1 MNHVFLL
8 VDLRTSLFFLWYQMS
23 DPLTALMHAVQ
34 VMNFLKTLILKTLRE
49 REEATL
55 GPYCPSSSSS
65 PSSSHSDKACY
76 DTENEEM
83 EKTEEFTKA
92 NSAEDQDASSHQEE
106 LSSDCETERSAS
118 NYHTYYTSYM
128 SEDECDSLDMEMEAS
143 SLRKLEWKQDENGEL
158 RSLVDKEVEL
168 GEKQEGSNCATATI
182 VGPTT
187 VALADI

>member
-1 MNHVFLL
+1 
-8 VDLRTSLFFLWYQMS
+8 MS

-49 REEATL
+49 RDEATL
-55 GPYCPSSSSS
+55 GPYCPSSS

-92 NSAEDQDASSHQEE
+92 NSDEDQDASSHQEE

-128 SEDECDSLDMEMEAS
+128 SEDECDSLDIEMEAS
-143 SLRKLEWKQDENGEL
+143 SLRKLEWKPDENGEL
-158 RSLVDKEVEL
+158 RGLADKEEVEV
-168 GEKQEGSNCATATI
+168 GEKQGGSSCATATI

-187 VALADI
+187 VTLTEI